1 MEYWLLAQGVRQ
13 AMAQAVAAG
22 ATPSLDARADYEAR
36 YGSSDGDAS
45 RVLTVAGDVA
55 EIRISGVITKAP
67 DLLAM
72 LFGGGNVTWSEV
84 VTALASADADPAVKR
99 AELRIDSPGGSID
112 GMFEAM
118 AAAEAFSK
126 PLRAVLHNTC
136 ASAAYAMASQCGEIV
151 AANRAVRIGSVGIVA
166 SFYNDENVIEVT
178 STEAPDKRPDI
189 TTEAGKAVVRE
200 ELDAI
205 HELMTESIA
214 AGRKSTPEKVN
225 ADYGRGAT
233 LLADEALKRGMID
246 AVIGAPALKVV
257 KPVKPTS
264 ATTAEQE
271 KVMDLNELKALHP
284 AVYAA
289 AVGVGVSEERDRV
302 SAHLIMGEASG
313 DMATALKAAKEGTGM
328 TASLQASYMAAGM
341 ARRDTSN
348 RTEDDAAA
356 AAALNGATTATTADA
371 GADAVAALVEA
382 RLGVPV
388 GAKG

>member
-1 MEYWLLAQGVRQ
+1 MEFWLLAQGVRQ
-13 AMAQAVAAG
+13 AIAQAINAG
-22 ATPSLDARADYEAR
+22 MTPSLDARADYEAR
-36 YGSSDGDAS
+36 YGFAEGDAS
-45 RVLTVAGDVA
+45 RVLTTAGDVA

-67 DLLAM
+67 DLMAM
-72 LFGGGNVTWSEV
+72 LFGGGNVTWPEIV
-84 VTALASADADPAVKR
+84 AALASADADPAVKR

-136 ASAAYAMASQCGEIV
+136 ASAAYAIASQCGEIV

-178 STEAPDKRPDI
+178 STDAPDKRPDV

-246 AVIGAPALKVV
+246 AVTGSPALRIV

-271 KVMDLNELKALHP
+271 KVMDLNELKAQHP

-289 AVGVGVSEERDRV
+289 AVGVGVAEERDRV
-302 SAHLIMGEASG
+302 CAHLIMGDASG
-313 DMATALKAAKEGTGM
+313 DMATAIKATKEGTAM
-328 TASLQASYMAAGM
+328 TASLQATYMAASV
-341 ARRDTSN
+341 ARRDTDN

-356 AAALNGATTATTADA
+356 AAALGGAAPATTEAA
-371 GADAVAALVEA
+371 GSDAVLALVEA
-382 RLGVPV
+382 HFGVP
-388 GAKG
+388 GAKA